1 MSVPRRAT
9 IGRARSAARELRPMA
24 SLTLAEGGSRL
35 LSFAFYLLA
44 AHTLTTAGFGEV
56 RYTITLS
63 ALAFAVGQVVVT
75 GLARELG
82 AARGDA
88 DRTGAVLGSSLAA
101 AAVVVGASAVVAA
114 AAVAAGALPGANAL
128 GLLVTLG
135 GLAVF
140 QLYYGIGRGIGESL
154 RPALTYV
161 GGSLAQ
167 LVVFAAIA
175 LVADPGPTIAL
186 VVYGL
191 ASVVPVAW
199 LEATRPVVRGRDLRV
214 DRATL
219 ARLWRIGAPLL
230 VAAVGY
236 LVWLSAD
243 QIWVAT
249 TMDRHDVGLYGA
261 AKTLAQLFIVL
272 PAGVGGVLLPR
283 IAELVAGGRDRA
295 ARHLA
300 WGSTAGVLGL
310 SAALAVVVAA
320 FRGDLLAALFGA
332 PYRAAAPALGGLVVG
347 MTLYAGFATLT
358 TAAVGWGRPRAY
370 AFGVAVAA
378 AVELTILLA
387 AGGDS
392 IATAAWA
399 SAAAI
404 GAGFAAVLALLA
416 LRPLRRD
423 D

>member
-1 MSVPRRAT
+1 
-9 IGRARSAARELRPMA
+9 MA

-199 LEATRPVVRGRDLRV
+199 LEATITSV
-214 DRATL
+214 
-219 ARLWRIGAPLL
+219 
-230 VAAVGY
+230 
-236 LVWLSAD
+236 
-243 QIWVAT
+243 
-249 TMDRHDVGLYGA
+249 
-261 AKTLAQLFIVL
+261 
-272 PAGVGGVLLPR
+272 
-283 IAELVAGGRDRA
+283 
-295 ARHLA
+295 
-300 WGSTAGVLGL
+300 
-310 SAALAVVVAA
+310 
-320 FRGDLLAALFGA
+320 
-332 PYRAAAPALGGLVVG
+332 
-347 MTLYAGFATLT
+347 
-358 TAAVGWGRPRAY
+358 
-370 AFGVAVAA
+370 
-378 AVELTILLA
+378 
-387 AGGDS
+387 
-392 IATAAWA
+392 
-399 SAAAI
+399 
-404 GAGFAAVLALLA
+404 
-416 LRPLRRD
+416 
-423 D
+423 

>member
-1 MSVPRRAT
+1 
-9 IGRARSAARELRPMA
+9 MA

-261 AKTLAQLFIVL
+261 
-272 PAGVGGVLLPR
+272 LLPR

-416 LRPLRRD
+416 LRPLRRGD
-423 D
+423 